1 MCLRVW
7 WRLFVVVESPLAASG
22 GWQKAKLPVLA
33 KRLKTS
39 GRRSSLTVANDGER
53 ASSLVGLL
61 RDCLAGMRVDDDRP
75 PDGDLPS
82 SKAKSK
88 SALLLLAAGFVG
100 GV

>member
-7 WRLFVVVESPLAASG
+7 WRSFVVVESPLAASG
-22 GWQKAKLPVLA
+22 GWQRAKLPVLT
-33 KRLKTS
+33 KRLKS
-39 GRRSSLTVANDGER
+39 RRRSSLTVANDGER

-61 RDCLAGMRVDDDRP
+61 RDCLSGMRVADDRL